1 MKRISVALFMLA
13 FALCAP
19 LHAQGQPPIEKRMSA
34 EEFRAA
40 GLDKLSAAELA
51 QLNAWLERSGAMPS
65 AAAIEQA
72 REEGRQE
79 VVRKHRGFF
88 DFGTGETIESRLV
101 GEFRGFGSGR
111 MYTLENGET
120 WQQTDST
127 SLYGVRGQNLSV
139 TIRPGMLGAWWMRVE
154 GSPVQAKV
162 KRVK

>member
-19 LHAQGQPPIEKRMSA
+19 LQAQGVPPIEKRMSA
-34 EEFRAA
+34 EELRAT

-51 QLNAWLERSGAMPS
+51 QLNAWLARSAAPS

-88 DFGTGETIESRLV
+88 DFGNAEPIESRIA

-111 MYTLENGET
+111 TYVLENGET

-127 SLYGVRGQNLSV
+127 SLHGVRGQNLAV
-139 TIRPGMLGAWWMRVE
+139 TIRPGALGAWWMRVE
-154 GSPVQAKV
+154 GSYVQAKV